1 MKYPFNLDD
10 WIGRSFNDDYRSLN
24 NQYLNTFKLNRMNG
38 SFKFEVSKLAS
49 SFYTYEV
56 IEESICF
63 LFRIIEI
70 RWWRLTADGLDYLG
84 TRIKRRKLTKTETGE
99 MKKKTR
105 TANGGKDGGR
115 VAPREI

>member
-1 MKYPFNLDD
+1 
-10 WIGRSFNDDYRSLN
+10 
-24 NQYLNTFKLNRMNG
+24 MNG